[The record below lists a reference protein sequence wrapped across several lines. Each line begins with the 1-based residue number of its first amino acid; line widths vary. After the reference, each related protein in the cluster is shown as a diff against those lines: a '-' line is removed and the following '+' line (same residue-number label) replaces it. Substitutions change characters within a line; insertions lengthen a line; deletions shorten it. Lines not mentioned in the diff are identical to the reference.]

1 MWLRG
6 RHIDSDSFVIPVHVH
21 FHELSEAWASLLG
34 SLHLPPLKA
43 VISMLASIASDH
55 QLFRTQGSAQ
65 FEFAQTTGTERSS
78 SIKLFQRVSTN
89 PTLEIALCEEP
100 DSNFI
105 ECVHIGEFS
114 SSHLELIDCETTS
127 QPGTIPTLPQTDYQL
142 RTPWAVNQW
151 EQMSNNQSMTLPG
164 CVPSDQSVQ
173 NNHSPNM
180 VYEGTNLSLRSR
192 SSSPSTRQSD
202 DLASLDDQF
211 VRSLYTRQSELN
223 AQLTCLNSE
232 LLHLVHEEWVRCF
245 NGHVL
250 KVCLSLNNVAAL
262 SDIPCQFEFT
272 NQLSLL
278 ASLKNILCHSRSMLS
293 SLYTR
298 GKVESKTR
306 SKPKTL
312 NLHQPSHSTAG
323 WAQTHKRSTGS
334 SSQEDLATT
343 PTTTGQN
350 PSHENTVLSSRE
362 SGIVAKSQQ
371 FSSIRLH
378 PHPTS
383 SLSPQ
388 PNVPVTAMS
397 PEITTDSTPIGLPDA
412 DRGETRLEWEESE
425 IDISRAAAELKLRKL
440 EVDFAV
446 ISQLHTVHKQKA
458 AETKRDAYKIAYK
471 ANYRKLKEIIA
482 EMEHLRKQLGKG
494 SLDLLCCDAHFTAMK
509 TIPSV
514 RLRKTWRPL
523 RNKARNWAISTL
535 PRHSSRVCSPNLLS
549 DSSWNDVS
557 SPVTLDRYLK
567 FKNTQTNEPPPSI
580 ASQSTSLSTSR
591 ASSVVFEGVSRN
603 ASVSHEGK
611 RSVRSGRLSIQPLFH
626 FFNHVRDPFKTTD
639 KSEAV
644 NNALP
649 SADCT
654 HKSHTLSHPSTGG
667 SFFRRKSVMS
677 TKTLQEVGGVL
688 HKSPGNHDKSWET
701 EDIHEM
707 IPVPLQPSPHRPDR
721 NKHAEAFWKRN
732 VDVYAEPGS
741 NQFGN
746 KAFRVHSIRCLSSG
760 CNKVDGGQLRRST
773 SDTSGMEQMFLDESS
788 LQLNIGGSSRLT
800 ALRPYLPRA
809 HSLPSLGKPTCS
821 PNQLPECKNIPGDRR
836 LQKETLKFP
845 DRKSTRFFR
854 MNSAQPVPRKSLES
868 FSGTPLSNLRLYKH
882 IPTNGSAS
890 FGTTTTAMH
899 SVPPKQVTSTSY
911 TSSSNWSTSGC
922 SCLSSQTNG
931 STYLTDSKC
940 DSSLRT
946 TSSASLLPA
955 RLSLK
960 CAQSAG
966 EAPVS
971 PLCTNADQSAVQRN
985 CSVSVN
991 FTQRVQLREA
1001 QDRGRRSV
1009 CTQDDKEV
1017 NCGEVHSESTRI
1029 KCICSCLSDKGAL
1042 PNLVQC
1048 HPNAVEDWPIS
1059 VTIPSEGDIL
1069 DDEDEGVL
1077 SISDN
1082 EAEDGSS
1089 LSKAHRPKLINRCH
1103 ASSLESCETTLT
1115 GSPLHTIS
1123 SSPIGS
1129 LNNEFCTQATRKDK
1143 YRTARAGRM
1152 LEQCPPESSKN
1163 GKRSS
1168 LISFSLLRRAVSRV
1182 ASSKRTAVCQFT
1194 KSSQPLSSPKVL
1206 PSLLTRKQIKLK
1218 CFADRQL
1225 PLDNITTT
1233 NDLHTTQP
1241 SSLSLQ
1247 PYSSSSA
1254 DVPSPSKLSWT
1265 QKLRYS
1271 ARSTQWPNH

>member
-1 MWLRG
+1 
-6 RHIDSDSFVIPVHVH
+6 
-21 FHELSEAWASLLG
+21 
-34 SLHLPPLKA
+34 
-43 VISMLASIASDH
+43 MLASIASDH
-55 QLFRTQGSAQ
+55 QLFRIQGSAQ
-65 FEFAQTTGTERSS
+65 FEFPQTTGTERSS

-105 ECVHIGEFS
+105 ERVHIGEFS
-114 SSHLELIDCETTS
+114 SSHLELIDCEPTS
-127 QPGTIPTLPQTDYQL
+127 QPATIPTLPRTDYEL
-142 RTPWAVNQW
+142 RTPWAMNQW
-151 EQMSNNQSMTLPG
+151 EQISNNQSMTLPR
-164 CVPSDQSVQ
+164 CIPSDQSVQ

-202 DLASLDDQF
+202 DLTSLDDQF
-211 VRSLYTRQSELN
+211 IRSLYTRQSELN
-223 AQLTCLNSE
+223 AQLTRLNSE
-232 LLHLVHEEWVRCF
+232 LLDLVHEEWILTGTLPEGYDDLRTLLGQ
-245 NGHVL
+245 NTQPL
-250 KVCLSLNNVAAL
+250 KGTSYPLPRQLIRRASTFSRGYMDPIRQRRNTSL
-262 SDIPCQFEFT
+262 
-272 NQLSLL
+272 
-278 ASLKNILCHSRSMLS
+278 HSRSMLS
-293 SLYTR
+293 SLHTR
-298 GKVESKTR
+298 GKIESKAR

-323 WAQTHKRSTGS
+323 LTQTHRRSTGS
-334 SSQEDLATT
+334 SPQEDLATT
-343 PTTTGQN
+343 PTTAGQN
-350 PSHENTVLSSRE
+350 PSQENTVPSSRE
-362 SGIVAKSQQ
+362 SGIVVKCQQ
-371 FSSIRLH
+371 YSSIRVH
-378 PHPTS
+378 PDPTG

-388 PNVPVTAMS
+388 PNVPMTAMS
-397 PEITTDSTPIGLPDA
+397 PTDSTSIWAPDA
-412 DRGETRLEWEESE
+412 NRGEARLEREESE
-425 IDISRAAAELKLRKL
+425 IDISRAAAELKLHKL

-446 ISQLHTVHKQKA
+446 ISQLHTVHKQRA

-471 ANYRKLKEIIA
+471 TNYRKLKEIIA
-482 EMEHLRKQLGKG
+482 EMEHLKKQLGKD
-494 SLDLLCCDAHFTAMK
+494 SLDMPCCDARFTATK

-523 RNKARNWAISTL
+523 RNKARNWAMSTL

-549 DSSWNDVS
+549 DSSWNAVS

-567 FKNTQTNEPPPSI
+567 FENVQTNEPPPSI

-591 ASSVVFEGVSRN
+591 ASSVAFEDVSRN
-603 ASVSHEGK
+603 TSVSHTTK
-611 RSVRSGRLSIQPLFH
+611 RSARSRRLSIQPLFH
-626 FFNHVRDPFKTTD
+626 FFHHLRDPFKATD

-644 NNALP
+644 NNAVP
-649 SADCT
+649 SPDCS
-654 HKSHTLSHPSTGG
+654 HKSHTLSHPSTVG

-677 TKTLQEVGGVL
+677 MKVLQEAGGAL
-688 HKSPGNHDKSWET
+688 QKSPGNHDKSWET
-701 EDIHEM
+701 EDIHGM
-707 IPVPLQPSPHRPDR
+707 ITVRLQPSQHCSDR
-721 NKHAEAFWKRN
+721 NKYAEAFWKRN
-732 VDVYAEPGS
+732 VDVYSEPGL

-746 KAFRVHSIRCLSSG
+746 KAFRVQSIRCLSSR
-760 CNKVDGGQLRRST
+760 CNKVGGGQPRRSN
-773 SDTSGMEQMFLDESS
+773 SDTSGMEQMFLDDSS
-788 LQLNIGGSSRLT
+788 LQLNIGSSSRRT
-800 ALRPYLPRA
+800 VLRPYLPRA
-809 HSLPSLGKPTCS
+809 RSLPSLGKPMCS
-821 PNQLPECKNIPGDRR
+821 PNQLPECKIIPGGRR
-836 LQKETLKFP
+836 LHTKTLEFP

-854 MNSAQPVPRKSLES
+854 MNSAQPVPRKSLDS

-882 IPTNGSAS
+882 IPTDGSAS
-890 FGTTTTAMH
+890 FGTTTSPMH
-899 SVPPKQVTSTSY
+899 SVPPKQVTSTSH

-955 RLSLK
+955 RPSLK

-971 PLCTNADQSAVQRN
+971 PLCTSIDQSAVQGD
-985 CSVSVN
+985 CSVSVKY
-991 FTQRVQLREA
+991 TQRVQLREA

-1009 CTQDDKEV
+1009 CTHNDNEL
-1017 NCGEVHSESTRI
+1017 NCGETPGESTRI

-1048 HPNAVEDWPIS
+1048 HSNAVDDWPTS
-1059 VTIPSEGDIL
+1059 LTVPSEGDML

-1082 EAEDGSS
+1082 ETEDGSS
-1089 LSKAHRPKLINRCH
+1089 LDKVHPAKLVNRCRV
-1103 ASSLESCETTLT
+1103 SSLNSCEITLT
-1115 GSPLHTIS
+1115 GSPLHTTSS

-1129 LNNEFCTQATRKDK
+1129 LNGDFCTQATRKNE
-1143 YRTARAGRM
+1143 YRTTRASRM
-1152 LEQCPPESSKN
+1152 LDYCPPESSKN

-1182 ASSKRTAVCQFT
+1182 ASSKRTTVCHFT

-1206 PSLLTRKQIKLK
+1206 PSLLTRKQMKLK
-1218 CFADRQL
+1218 CFADRQH
-1225 PLDNITTT
+1225 PLNNVTRV
-1233 NDLHTTQP
+1233 NDLHVTQP

-1247 PYSSSSA
+1247 PYSNSSS